1 MSERKKVNFVGN
13 YEVFGSNDLFDV
25 KTIEECK
32 NWIKDLIFVCVD
44 TETEGFFDHSN
55 RIIMLQ
61 LSDGIDVWV
70 IDVRNSNYIQQL
82 KPFLETKLVLGQNL
96 KFDYK
101 FLKFE
106 GVILSNIYDTF
117 LAECILTNGIK
128 ERQLGLGALTK
139 KYCNKELDKSIRNQ
153 FIGLKGQPFTHKQIV
168 YGSEDVLYLPE
179 IKRLQELE
187 ITKNNLNNWLDL
199 ENKACLALADIEYNG
214 MVFNPSEWL
223 KLANIAEINVDDY
236 SKKLDEFLL
245 QDKQCEK
252 YVNKYVQVD
261 IFGGVDRAVNIK
273 WSSPTQVLKLFKDLG
288 MELDD
293 VLEKSITKYQAA
305 YPLVKQFID
314 YKKQAKL
321 TTTYGVDFLKFINKS
336 TKRIHTDYWQIL
348 NTARISSSKPN
359 LQQIPAKKE
368 YFACFESPEGYKI
381 VGADFSGQELRL
393 IAEGSQDPI
402 WLNAFN
408 NGEDL
413 HGAVAALVFNIPQE
427 EVKDKPEF
435 VFAGSTKVY
444 LRGKSPR
451 DIAKTINFMLAYGGS
466 KFKLS
471 ATLGISIDE
480 AGAIIDNYFKAVPK
494 VESFLEK
501 LSKYGLNHG
510 FIRSYKPY
518 SGIRYFD
525 NYDPRSRNNEQKL
538 VGAISRASKN
548 TPIQMTGALMCK
560 LAMVNLRE
568 EIFRLP
574 YKVEVFSQIHD
585 AIFTYCEEEFAE
597 EWGIKLKQIMED
609 SGKIFI
615 QSIPVISDL
624 VISKVWTK

>member
-1 MSERKKVNFVGN
+1 VRERKISFVGN
-13 YEVFGSNDLFDV
+13 YEVFENNGLFEV
-25 KTIEECK
+25 KTIDDCIE
-32 NWIKDLIFVCVD
+32 WIKDLEFVCLD
-44 TETEGFFDHSN
+44 TETEGFFDHN
-55 RIIMLQ
+55 NKIVMLQ
-61 LSDGIDVWV
+61 LSDGKEVWV
-70 IDVRNSNYIQQL
+70 LDTRNTNYVKRL
-82 KPFLETKLVLGQNL
+82 KKYLEDKLILGQNL

-101 FLKFE
+101 FLKKE
-106 GVILSNIYDTF
+106 GVILNNIYDTF
-117 LAECILTNGIK
+117 LAECILTNGI
-128 ERQLGLGALTK
+128 EDRQLGLGALTK
-139 KYCNKELDKSIRNQ
+139 KYCNKELDKSVRNQ

-168 YGSEDVLYLPE
+168 YGSEDVLYLPI
-179 IKRLQELE
+179 IKDKQMVQ
-187 ITKNNLNNWLDL
+187 IIFNNLNNWLDL
-199 ENKACLALADIEYNG
+199 ENKACLALADIEFNG
-214 MVFNPSEWL
+214 MCFNPSEWL
-223 KLANIAEINVDDY
+223 KLAAIAENHVGDY
-236 SKKLDEFLL
+236 SKKLDDFIQE
-245 QDKQCEK
+245 DPQCSRF
-252 YVNKYVQVD
+252 VNKYVQTD
-261 IFGGVDRAVNIK
+261 IFGGSERAVNIK
-273 WSSPTQVLKLFKDLG
+273 WSSPTQVLKLFKNIG

-293 VLEKSITKYQAA
+293 VLEKSITKYQAT
-305 YPLVKQFID
+305 YPIVKQFID

-321 TTTYGVDFLKFINKS
+321 TTTYGVDFLKFINKN

-368 YFACFESPEGYKI
+368 YFACFDAPKGCKI

-402 WLNAFN
+402 WLAAFN
-408 NGEDL
+408 EGKDL
-413 HGAVAALVFNIPQE
+413 HGAVAALVFGIPE
-427 EVKDKPEF
+427 SEVKEKPEF
-435 VFAGSTKVY
+435 VYAGSTLVY

-471 ATLGISIDE
+471 DTLGISVDE

-494 VESFLEK
+494 VAEFLER
-501 LSKYGLNHG
+501 LSNYGLNHG
-510 FIRSYKPY
+510 FIRSYRPY

-525 NYDPRSRNNEQKL
+525 NYNPRGNNDQKI

-568 EIFRLP
+568 EILRLP

-615 QSIPVISDL
+615 KSIPVISDL
-624 VISKVWTK
+624 VISTVWTK